1 MTKYIICSLIYKYN
15 EIKKRFKTVQLR
27 NNKTKMQKLNFTI
40 EPNIL
45 EAISNSTKISNSEK
59 IELLRI
65 VGYMTN
71 SEKKELVS
79 LV

>member
-1 MTKYIICSLIYKYN
+1 M
-15 EIKKRFKTVQLR
+15 VQLW

-40 EPNIL
+40 EPKIL

-59 IELLRI
+59 IEILRI
-65 VGYMTN
+65 VGYMTA
-71 SEKKELVS
+71 SEKKELVE

>member
-1 MTKYIICSLIYKYN
+1 MTKYIFYSLIYKYN

-40 EPNIL
+40 EPKIL

>member
-1 MTKYIICSLIYKYN
+1 
-15 EIKKRFKTVQLR
+15 
-27 NNKTKMQKLNFTI
+27 MQKLNFTI

-59 IELLRI
+59 VEILRI
-65 VGYMTN
+65 VGYMTS
-71 SEKKELVS
+71 SEKKELVE

>member
-1 MTKYIICSLIYKYN
+1 
-15 EIKKRFKTVQLR
+15 
-27 NNKTKMQKLNFTI
+27 MQKLNFTI

-59 IELLRI
+59 VEILRI

-71 SEKKELVS
+71 SEKKELVE

>member
-1 MTKYIICSLIYKYN
+1 M
-15 EIKKRFKTVQLR
+15 QLR
-27 NNKTKMQKLNFTI
+27 NNKIKMQKLNFTI

>member
-1 MTKYIICSLIYKYN
+1 MTKYIFYSLIYKYN

-27 NNKTKMQKLNFTI
+27 NNKTKMQKINFTI

-59 IELLRI
+59 VEILRI

-71 SEKKELVS
+71 SEKKELIE

>member
-59 IELLRI
+59 VEILRI

-71 SEKKELVS
+71 SEKKELVE